1 MKREGFTLLEMA
13 VVVLIISVL
22 FLLTVPNIRDTLN
35 IVNDRGCKAIEK
47 VADAAILEYKM
58 QYDEFPGSVQ
68 DLVSAGLLTQDQ
80 TTCDNNSKSLVISNG
95 TAHVE

>member
-1 MKREGFTLLEMA
+1 
-13 VVVLIISVL
+13 
-22 FLLTVPNIRDTLN
+22 
-35 IVNDRGCKAIEK
+35 
-47 VADAAILEYKM
+47 M